1 MQITF
6 LHVQGL
12 AVSMFF
18 LSWCWQKGVYLRAWQ
33 IFLQV
38 CTNCCYLWHPQKL
51 SLPTPAHCTRISE
64 ECNDTFGGLGSG
76 DNLPKLHGRAAKP
89 VTLSQKE
96 DWGQRPVGDSVTQ
109 KTADTAMAH
118 SDPWQQTWNGQWST
132 SQARQP
138 LNSNNQLPWSSQS
151 LTPGNK
157 IWVSGPACLSNCQLR
172 DTI

>member
-51 SLPTPAHCTRISE
+51 SLPTPAH
-64 ECNDTFGGLGSG
+64 
-76 DNLPKLHGRAAKP
+76 A
-89 VTLSQKE
+89 SQKNAMIHLE
-96 DWGQRPVGDSVTQ
+96 GWGLEITFPNFTEEQPNLSLSARR
-109 KTADTAMAH
+109 KTEVNALLGTVSH
-118 SDPWQQTWNGQWST
+118 GKQQT
-132 SQARQP
+132 QP
-138 LNSNNQLPWSSQS
+138 WHTQIPGSKPEMASDQLPRQGSHSTVTTS
-151 LTPGNK
+151 CHDHPK
-157 IWVSGPACLSNCQLR
+157 A
-172 DTI
+172 